1 MQSLIELG
9 YTPPFSVKQTA
20 VYPLIIDSEG
30 RSVAFVCMSEHMDK
44 VARVLAAKL
53 SDTQTTA

>member
-44 VARVLAAKL
+44 VARVIAAKL
-53 SDTQTTA
+53 SET